1 MAEEDTVSPAVSEK
15 SESGERSSGKI
26 CVTGSPISSDKQSK
40 NDASIQSSYSGDN
53 VEHLRRYSISKPI
66 SPKIKQK
73 ISPRYLR
80 ASTGSCH
87 DFCKYGIKHG
97 SEENDRPWRIKVTT
111 ISSGKLNHVLT
122 VASIERKKSTTARSM
137 SFPVSKSALL
147 HNGASSDAVSSVH
160 PPEVIKGE
168 IIPPQK
174 KFDMSSKQAPSSG
187 RRILTKGKRISDVS
201 GEKSPEMR
209 ESSSYSSGKSCQT
222 TQKPEK
228 RMNYS
233 SHKLSPSYHPE
244 IIKARLLTSAQSQ
257 PEKASLSSSLQ
268 ASGSSKGYAGGISK
282 GASKSA
288 KMKSN
293 LPFSVLTSGGAN
305 KRNNHRDD
313 GKISEANRK
322 SSSSWSARPLNV
334 RGKKGDDVK
343 TRNDT
348 SAVSSFA
355 KKKPASPRSSLSSKP
370 SISRTSAIK
379 PKKIGSLKL
388 VSPVKDQNRMLKAE
402 VGETSVEDVPE
413 KSLHVVETETKAK
426 LPESTKGTDNNT
438 PPLTP
443 QSTLPTVLSLPQG
456 MSLASHEEVN
466 EGGRKE
472 EVVVDEDEDEGHKVD
487 EVVADEVKGHK
498 EDEAEQE
505 PEEEEEEEGDE
516 QDAEEDEVEEEE
528 EELQQ
533 QQEEMETEEYDDEE
547 VEEELFY
554 ESDEGD
560 ELVHGDEILHYHD
573 LSTVEVNHRKPL
585 RNGYVISD
593 SKDPVQ
599 VKLRFKRGKVID
611 VQSDNQAPR
620 RLRFRRGRIVEENDG
635 SKSDIKRRNFNRRSA
650 SKDNSNNT
658 NDAKIVLRHQDL
670 EEKKDAQGLL
680 LNNVIEETA
689 SKLVES
695 RKSKVKALVGA
706 FETVISLQ
714 DDKSSAQL
722 VA

>member
-15 SESGERSSGKI
+15 SESGESSSGKI

-40 NDASIQSSYSGDN
+40 NDASIESSYSGDN

-111 ISSGKLNHVLT
+111 ISSARLNHVLT

-147 HNGASSDAVSSVH
+147 HTGASSDAVSSVN

-174 KFDMSSKQAPSSG
+174 KFDVSSKQAPSSG
-187 RRILTKGKRISDVS
+187 RTLTKGKRISDVS
-201 GEKSPEMR
+201 GEKSPVMR
-209 ESSSYSSGKSCQT
+209 ESSSHSSGKFGQT
-222 TQKPEK
+222 TQKPVK

-233 SHKLSPSYHPE
+233 SQKLSPSYHSQ
-244 IIKARLLTSAQSQ
+244 IMKARLSTPAQSQ

-282 GASKSA
+282 GASKST

-305 KRNNHRDD
+305 SRNNQRDD

-322 SSSSWSARPLNV
+322 SSSSRSARPLNE

-402 VGETSVEDVPE
+402 IGETSVEGVPE

-426 LPESTKGTDNNT
+426 LPESTKGTANNT

-443 QSTLPTVLSLPQG
+443 QSTLPPVLSLPQG
-456 MSLASHEEVN
+456 MSLSSHEEVN
-466 EGGRKE
+466 EGGREE
-472 EVVVDEDEDEGHKVD
+472 EVVVDEDEDEDDKED
-487 EVVADEVKGHK
+487 EVVADEVEGHK
-498 EDEAEQE
+498 KDEAEQE
-505 PEEEEEEEGDE
+505 PEEEEEEVGDE

-547 VEEELFY
+547 EEEKLFY

-560 ELVHGDEILHYHD
+560 ELVYGDETLHYND
-573 LSTVEVNHRKPL
+573 LSNVEGNHRKPL
-585 RNGYVISD
+585 RTGYVISD